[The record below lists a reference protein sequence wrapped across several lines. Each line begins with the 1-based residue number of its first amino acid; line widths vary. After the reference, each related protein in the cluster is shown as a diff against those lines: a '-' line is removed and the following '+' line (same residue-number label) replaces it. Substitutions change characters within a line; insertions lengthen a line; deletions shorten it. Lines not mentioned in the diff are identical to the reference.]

1 MLFSY
6 IVLTF
11 LRVDRSL
18 GGSIAYIFTTVVNK
32 CVSLICG
39 QAELGLG
46 RSYRKLRIFFS
57 PKFGNHS

>member
-6 IVLTF
+6 IVITF

-18 GGSIAYIFTTVVNK
+18 GGSIACIFTTVNK
-32 CVSLICG
+32 CVSLIYG

-46 RSYRKLRIFFS
+46 CSYRKLRIFFS